1 MKIRE
6 GSPQTTRLKVQEK
19 KNIDKSPIYDKDI
32 LEEIKNCV
40 SLLKKLRHGVFI
52 KEIDYAILSSSVHVI
67 ISKTRAAIELQ
78 APSLIES
85 INKMYNPNFL
95 LG

>member
-1 MKIRE
+1 
-6 GSPQTTRLKVQEK
+6 
-19 KNIDKSPIYDKDI
+19 
-32 LEEIKNCV
+32 
-40 SLLKKLRHGVFI
+40 LLKKLRHGVFI